1 MEVEKLP
8 EALSFVEALLEEAGC
23 AMRAQM
29 QVSVAVEEIFVNI
42 ASYAYAPDSGD
53 ATIRVEF
60 PEGSGTVKL
69 TFIDSGTPFDPL
81 EREDPDI
88 SLSSEERE
96 IGGLGIYMIK
106 KTMDELRYEYA
117 DGQNRL
123 TLIKKI

>member
-1 MEVEKLP
+1 M
-8 EALSFVEALLEEAGC
+8 
-23 AMRAQM
+23 
-29 QVSVAVEEIFVNI
+29 EEIFVNI
-42 ASYAYAPDSGD
+42 ASYAYTPDSGD

-60 PEGSGTVKL
+60 PEGSGAVKL

-88 SLSSEERE
+88 SLSSEERD